1 MASVSTDA
9 IEIARAQVP
18 RGNGPRPASPRRPG
32 FIVIGDDLAPIP
44 RTERFVGLIVSL
56 LPQVA
61 LILIDRDQH
70 ADERDRIE

>member
-9 IEIARAQVP
+9 IEIARAHIP
-18 RGNGPRPASPRRPG
+18 RGNGPRPASSRRPG

-44 RTERFVGLIVSL
+44 SAGRLVGPIVSL

-61 LILIDRDQH
+61 LILIDWDQH
-70 ADERDRIE
+70 ADGRDRIE